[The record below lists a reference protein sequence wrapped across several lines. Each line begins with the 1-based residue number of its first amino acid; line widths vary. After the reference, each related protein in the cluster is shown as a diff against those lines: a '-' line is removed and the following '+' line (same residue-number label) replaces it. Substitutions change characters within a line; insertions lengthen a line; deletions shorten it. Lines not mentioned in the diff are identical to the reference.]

1 MIKFFRHIRER
12 LLNENKFSKYMLYA
26 IGEIVLVVI
35 GILIALSINNWNEGQ
50 SKRKAE
56 LNFYRNTKQQLLDD
70 ADNIA
75 SELEDNII
83 LNKQFSYAIKL
94 IQANDKSKKDSLGK
108 IAVNLIDYSDFDGQ
122 GNIYETM
129 VNSGDLKLLRNPEI
143 IEKLRRLEETYFYMN
158 RMETIHFDAIMSIV
172 PEIIPNIR
180 LSTSKVEN
188 EEYLYG
194 LVFENLFVITH
205 SITFEKD
212 EVYNEIINEIES
224 IIQVIDNEIE

>member
-1 MIKFFRHIRER
+1 MIKFFRPIRER
-12 LLNENKFSKYMLYA
+12 LLNENKFSKYLLYA

-75 SELEDNII
+75 SVLEDNII

-129 VNSGDLKLLRNPEI
+129 VNSGDVKLLRNPEI
-143 IEKLRRLEETYFYMN
+143 IEKIRRLEETYFYMN

-212 EVYNEIINEIES
+212 EVYNDIINEIES
-224 IIQVIDNEIE
+224 IIQLIDNEIE

>member
-1 MIKFFRHIRER
+1 MIKFFRKIRQD
-12 LLNENKFSKYMLYA
+12 LLNKGNTGKYLQYA
-26 IGEIVLVVI
+26 IGEVVLVVI

-75 SELEDNII
+75 SELEHNII

-108 IAVNLIDYSDFDGQ
+108 IAVNLIDNSDFDGQ

-129 VNSGDLKLLRNPEI
+129 VNSGDVKLLRNSEI
-143 IEKLRRLEETYFYMN
+143 IEKIRRLEETYFYMN
-158 RMETIHFDAIMSIV
+158 RMEAINFDVIMSIV

-194 LVFENLFVITH
+194 LVFENLFVLSH
-205 SITFEKD
+205 SITLEKD
-212 EVYNEIINEIES
+212 EVYDEIINEIES
-224 IIQVIDNEIE
+224 IIQLIDNEIE